1 MPTQEKV
8 TATASSWSDE
18 YDMPNG
24 YTGRIEE
31 TELWDC
37 DILNTENAYV
47 SDEPEVVKVSLQ
59 LKQIELETSNT
70 DADEQML
77 KKIAEQQLQQPT
89 IIEVSTEPSEFAS
102 QYGEE
107 VCSLFLQDISYLL
120 EGHEVGEGVTIKSAG
135 WDWDEVKVV
144 N

>member
-1 MPTQEKV
+1 MFTQEKT
-8 TATASSWSDE
+8 TANASNWSDE

-37 DILNTENAYV
+37 DILNSQHAYV
-47 SDEPEVVKVSLQ
+47 SAEPEVVKVSLQ
-59 LKQIELETSNT
+59 LKEIELETSNDGT
-70 DADEQML
+70 DEQML

-89 IIEVSTEPSEFAS
+89 IIEVSTQPSEFAS

-120 EGHEVGEGVTIKSAG
+120 EGHEVSDGVKIKSAR
-135 WDWDEVKVV
+135 WDWEEVKVV
-144 N
+144 D